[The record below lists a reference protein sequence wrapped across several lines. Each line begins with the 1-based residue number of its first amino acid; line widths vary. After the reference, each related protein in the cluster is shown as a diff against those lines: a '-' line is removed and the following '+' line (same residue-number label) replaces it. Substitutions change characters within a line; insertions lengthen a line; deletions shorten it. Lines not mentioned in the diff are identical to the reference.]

1 MIELTLILYRN
12 SRIPTPNKRVT
23 RRQAAKQE
31 AILAAKLAESLAE
44 AQEIESTKV
53 DAQGDAPLEL
63 INAKEAVTEVRMTE
77 IKSR

>member
-1 MIELTLILYRN
+1 MIQLTLILYRN

-63 INAKEAVTEVRMTE
+63 INAKETVTEVRMKE
-77 IKSR
+77 FQNS

>member
-44 AQEIESTKV
+44 AQEIESPKV
-53 DAQGDAPLEL
+53 DAQGDAPLES
-63 INAKEAVTEVRMTE
+63 INAKEAVTEVRVAE
-77 IKSR
+77 IRNC